1 MSFLHSFSAIDT
13 FVFDIDGVLTDGMVI
28 PLPDGSMVR
37 RMNIKD
43 GYALQLAV
51 KKGYRVIAISGAISD
66 EVKLRLKKLGVQS
79 VYMGIENK
87 LQCLEVLV
95 EKNQLSREKIL
106 FMGDDIPDIEL
117 MKYAGFACCPNDA
130 VSEIKNLAHY
140 ISPLNGGMGCVREVI
155 EKTMKIQG
163 NWTNDTSVKSR

>member
-13 FVFDIDGVLTDGMVI
+13 FVFDVDGVLTDGMVI
-28 PLPDGSMVR
+28 PMADGSMLR

-51 KKGYRVIAISGAISD
+51 KRGYRVIAISGAISD
-66 EVKLRLKKLGVQS
+66 EVKARLKKLGVQS
-79 VYMGIENK
+79 IYMGIENK
-87 LQCLEVLV
+87 LQCLQMLI
-95 EKNQLSREKIL
+95 EKNNLSREKIL

-163 NWTNDTSVKSR
+163 NWTNDTTVKSR

>member
-13 FVFDIDGVLTDGMVI
+13 FVFDVDGVLTDGMVI
-28 PLPDGSMVR
+28 PMADGSMLR
-37 RMNIKD
+37 RMNVKD

-51 KKGYRVIAISGAISD
+51 KRGYRVIAISGAISD
-66 EVKLRLKKLGVQS
+66 EVKARLKKLGVQS
-79 VYMGIENK
+79 IYMGIENK
-87 LQCLEVLV
+87 LQCLQMLI
-95 EKNQLSREKIL
+95 EKNNLSREKIL

-163 NWTNDTSVKSR
+163 NWTNDTTVKSR